1 MLLHSLKETCKEN
14 ASKEMIGSL
23 CTTLQLCLLVAVLL
37 VGKNAWATDYTIGTS
52 VITIDDNDAT
62 KATITFGDP
71 ADIENFS
78 PSDVTSPTASQVNS
92 IADLKIVGPINAN
105 LVLNKFGANYPWQTC
120 GNRLDYS
127 EATGYT
133 ITEVPG
139 GVKKLILPKG
149 SVFPSNDQLKGG
161 GSLNKNYGLTYV
173 IVPNADGTEFGIYGT
188 DESWINDPVLT
199 DNSTI
204 ILYKPDPSSLSQTTQ
219 DALAARNITVEKPP
233 VMIGTSEIEING
245 NQAIITIGNPDDIV
259 NFTPAHDSNPT
270 QSQIQGITDLKIV
283 GPINEDLV
291 NTLGAGDWQNSGNR
305 LDYSDATGYTI
316 TGVPGAVKKLI
327 LPKGSSLPSDE
338 DLAGNGA
345 FNKNSGLEYVIAPN
359 ATGTSFNVWGNPEKG
374 DGELWVDDPLL
385 TSGTTVNVYSPSTL
399 SDEALATLQA
409 KGVNVVMAGSGSAVT
424 LTANEGDLATQ
435 IAAMD
440 SENCPETVN
449 IEGTLNA
456 ADVAALKNLPCG
468 EHILMNKA
476 TLTNDAKTSDFSFA
490 NNSKVQTIV
499 LPKGLDEVK
508 ESWFTGCT
516 SLSSAIS
523 YSNGTDGSASIKAYC
538 KVAGTLNE
546 TLQSLSL
553 NETSSDLA
561 TSTSPM
567 GKVTEVIV
575 KGNVNAT
582 DLAGGSAPM
591 ATFTGAPI
599 KHWDL
604 SGAVLSDPSDILAAG
619 NGATSTEDKGYRAT
633 LEQIEFPVGL
643 SAIPPYCFYDFE
655 KLSGEVFV
663 PNTVHTIGEYAF
675 YMCKSLTQVE
685 FEEGMPSDFACGDY
699 AFSECWGI
707 KHIILPEGLTV
718 VSTGMFQRCYN
729 LESIRLP
736 NTLTRIEE
744 SSFEQADA
752 LSYLTIP
759 ENVEYIGPKA
769 FFNSGVKD
777 LYLMAPTPDKLP
789 EIYSIGN
796 GGENQG
802 VSSFG
807 GDNVEGYNNF
817 PPVKEYFD
825 YLKTLVDR
833 RLVTIDETDAT
844 EYAAL
849 AANPGD
855 VNEKNINKWLKYLTS
870 DQMEEVYR
878 LHAAATEKPIT
889 AIHYADTPAM
899 NEFFHH
905 NPWKGNE
912 DFCNALDMGA
922 YNDGGSTMQSEKNR
936 YLNADYLTEAY
947 GLGPDKYGKWWPT
960 YNHRDYDLRVQW
972 GYPGNAIN
980 ANDQYNS
987 ENKQDPS
994 RLGWRQFVLSFGYSP
1009 NNDDE
1014 VYEKDYD
1021 DTWYTMCFPFDLSDE
1036 QLEGAFNSNFNICE
1050 FNGVAMVET
1059 PTEKINP
1066 ATGEVYKDDQG
1077 NLMMEKNLILLFTN
1091 IAKTYYRDK
1100 YGNFYDRVKIDKTET
1115 LNGATVTVSEKW
1127 YHPVV
1132 GTPDGKG
1139 GYNMTYTTNQYVPS
1153 GTSYNGTDGWFTYEN
1168 AKTNGSLD
1176 VYESIRGVLA
1186 QAGHPYMIHPQKVE
1200 DANGGAT
1207 QCVLNHIQYKF
1218 DYTKLKKLYEA
1229 NPDDED
1235 AKQNYENALASLTSL
1250 YNTEKVTR
1258 KLSKVK
1264 EGTVAEGE
1272 EGNYDVVNLKS
1283 GKVYLE
1289 TIDEG
1294 VTYTF
1299 KGSFEADKTVA
1310 IPYRSY
1316 FLAVKDH
1323 PKYPKYYREMS
1334 KNPNLD
1340 KAYWG
1345 QYSAVIEPNDGA
1357 LAWEDANIEVNSS
1370 SVSGAKSVSMG
1381 FGDFEVV
1388 TADEIK
1394 EIVADAKEKKLPVQF
1409 MNVVLSINGQI
1420 VREGVDMTG
1429 LPKGVYIVNGKKYMV
1444 K

>member
-1 MLLHSLKETCKEN
+1 MRKFLLLFFAVVCVQISSWAGASLDHGTKVLTISTDGDASLANTSLGADLYQNTAKVKVVGVINQAGLNKIETSFKSFN
-14 ASKEMIGSL
+14 DPSTSWVVNNRQNNGVSS
-23 CTTLQLCLLVAVLL
+23 
-37 VGKNAWATDYTIGTS
+37 TDLDLS
-52 VITIDDNDAT
+52 DAT
-62 KATITFGDP
+62 FDGAITALPEMYQAKG
-71 ADIENFS
+71 
-78 PSDVTSPTASQVNS
+78 
-92 IADLKIVGPINAN
+92 
-105 LVLNKFGANYPWQTC
+105 C
-120 GNRLDYS
+120 
-127 EATGYT
+127 
-133 ITEVPG
+133 
-139 GVKKLILPKG
+139 ILPKDMNTNA
-149 SVFPSNDQLKGG
+149 FPADTGNYEYVVSNPSDRTNGT
-161 GSLNKNYGLTYV
+161 LNVWVEDGVMPGEVGMTQTDLTNYQNGTLTVNV
-173 IVPNADGTEFGIYGT
+173 IGPGAQDF
-188 DESWINDPVLT
+188 
-199 DNSTI
+199 
-204 ILYKPDPSSLSQTTQ
+204 Q
-219 DALAARNITVEKPP
+219 DAL
-233 VMIGTSEIEING
+233 
-245 NQAIITIGNPDDIV
+245 D
-259 NFTPAHDSNPT
+259 
-270 QSQIQGITDLKIV
+270 
-283 GPINEDLV
+283 
-291 NTLGAGDWQNSGNR
+291 
-305 LDYSDATGYTI
+305 
-316 TGVPGAVKKLI
+316 
-327 LPKGSSLPSDE
+327 
-338 DLAGNGA
+338 
-345 FNKNSGLEYVIAPN
+345 
-359 ATGTSFNVWGNPEKG
+359 
-374 DGELWVDDPLL
+374 
-385 TSGTTVNVYSPSTL
+385 
-399 SDEALATLQA
+399 
-409 KGVNVVMAGSGSAVT
+409 
-424 LTANEGDLATQ
+424 EGDLGGGDVTQ
-435 IAAMD
+435 ETYIIEVTGSGQLAQMIADANANGNYTNLVIKGGPLNESDMKALANVTCAPNVIMNEASITD
-440 SENCPETVN
+440 DVKKM
-449 IEGTLNA
+449 EG
-456 ADVAALKNLPCG
+456 ALG
-468 EHILMNKA
+468 TNKKIKH
-476 TLTNDAKTSDFSFA
+476 L
-490 NNSKVQTIV
+490 V
-499 LPKGLDEVK
+499 LPKGLEEVK
-508 ESWFTGCT
+508 EEWFSNYSKLACA
-516 SLSSAIS
+516 LS
-523 YSNGTDGSASIKAYC
+523 YSNDYDNNGSASIKIYQ
-538 KVAGTLNE
+538 KKAGNVQSTLN
-546 TLQSLSL
+546 LL
-553 NETSSDLA
+553 NVNGTQNDLGA
-561 TSTSPM
+561 NE
-567 GKVTEVIV
+567 GGGYKRNKVKEVIIA
-575 KGNVNAT
+575 GNANAK
-582 DLAGGSAPM
+582 DLEGGS
-591 ATFTGAPI
+591 GAGVFFGSPI
-599 KHWDL
+599 EHFDL
-604 SGAVLSDPSDILAAG
+604 SKVHLSENNDILAVG
-619 NGATSTEDKGYRAT
+619 NGLDVLNTPTTDQGYRNW
-633 LEQIEFPVGL
+633 LKQIEIPSDL
-643 SAIPPYCFYDFE
+643 SAIPAYCFYDFE
-655 KLSGEVFV
+655 QLSGEMFI
-663 PNTVHTIGEYAF
+663 PNTIHSIGEKAF
-675 YMCKSLTQVE
+675 YKCTSLTQVE
-685 FEEGMPSDFACGDY
+685 FEENMPQDFVCGDY

-707 KHIILPEGLTV
+707 KHIVLPEGLTV

-744 SSFEQADA
+744 SAFEQADA

-759 ENVEYIGPKA
+759 EKVEYIGPKA

-789 EIYSIGN
+789 VIYSIGN

-817 PPVKEYFD
+817 PDVDEYFD
-825 YLKTLVDR
+825 YLKKLVDR
-833 RLVTIDETDAT
+833 GLVEID
-844 EYAAL
+844 AADQEDFN
-849 AANPGD
+849 AANGGNID
-855 VNEKNINKWLKYLTS
+855 EKNINRWLKYLTS

-878 LHAAATEKPIT
+878 LHAAATERPIT

-922 YNDGGSTMQSEKNR
+922 YSDGGSTMQSEKNR

-1014 VYEKDYD
+1014 VYSKKYD

-1036 QLEGAFNSNFNICE
+1036 QLEGAFNSYFNICE

-1059 PTEKINP
+1059 PTQKIDPN
-1066 ATGEVYKDDQG
+1066 TGEVYKDDQG
-1077 NLMMEKNLILLFTN
+1077 EVVKEKNLILLFTN

-1100 YGNFYDRVKIDKTET
+1100 YGNFYDRVKIDKEVEKE
-1115 LNGATVTVSEKW
+1115 GSTVIVSEKW

-1139 GYNMTYTTNQYVPS
+1139 GYDMTYTYTTNQYVPS

-1207 QCVLNHIQYKF
+1207 KCVLNHIQYKF
-1218 DYTKLKKLYEA
+1218 EYSKLKKLYEA
-1229 NPDDED
+1229 NPNDET
-1235 AKQNYENALASLTSL
+1235 ARQNYENALAELTSL
-1250 YNTEKVTR
+1250 YDTEKVTR

>member
-1 MLLHSLKETCKEN
+1 MRKFLLLFF
-14 ASKEMIGSL
+14 A
-23 CTTLQLCLLVAVLL
+23 LVCVQ
-37 VGKNAWATDYTIGTS
+37 VGAWAADPNNPYTVGSST
-52 VITIDDNDAT
+52 ITFDDNDPT
-62 KATITFGDP
+62 KATISIGDP
-71 ADIENFS
+71 NDIVNFAAAWNS
-78 PSDVTSPTASQVNS
+78 SPTADQINA
-92 IADLKIVGPINAN
+92 IKDLKVKYTINEALVN
-105 LVLNKFGANYPWQTC
+105 LLGANYPWQNC
-120 GNRLDYS
+120 
-127 EATGYT
+127 A
-133 ITEVPG
+133 
-139 GVKKLILPKG
+139 
-149 SVFPSNDQLKGG
+149 
-161 GSLNKNYGLTYV
+161 
-173 IVPNADGTEFGIYGT
+173 
-188 DESWINDPVLT
+188 
-199 DNSTI
+199 
-204 ILYKPDPSSLSQTTQ
+204 
-219 DALAARNITVEKPP
+219 
-233 VMIGTSEIEING
+233 
-245 NQAIITIGNPDDIV
+245 
-259 NFTPAHDSNPT
+259 
-270 QSQIQGITDLKIV
+270 
-283 GPINEDLV
+283 
-291 NTLGAGDWQNSGNR
+291 NR

-316 TGVPGAVKKLI
+316 TGVPGAVKRLI

-338 DLAGNGA
+338 DLAGGNA
-345 FNKNSGLEYVIAPN
+345 FNKDHGLMYVMAPN
-359 ATGTSFNVWGNPEKG
+359 AAGTSFNVWGNPEKG

-385 TSGTTVNVYSPSTL
+385 TSGTTVNVYSPASL
-399 SDEALATLQA
+399 SDNALATLQA
-409 KGVNVVMAGSGSAVT
+409 KGVIVKMAGSGSAVT
-424 LTANEGDLATQ
+424 LTANQGDLASQ
-435 IAAMD
+435 IADID

-744 SSFEQADA
+744 SAFEQADA

-817 PPVKEYFD
+817 PDVDEYFD
-825 YLKTLVDR
+825 YLKKLVDR
-833 RLVTIDETDAT
+833 GLVEID
-844 EYAAL
+844 AADQADFN
-849 AANPGD
+849 AANGD
-855 VNEKNINKWLKYLTS
+855 NINEKNINRWLKYLTS

-878 LHAAATEKPIT
+878 LHAAATERPIT

-912 DFCNALDMGA
+912 AFCNALNMSSYG
-922 YNDGGSTMQSEKNR
+922 DGNGRDEVEKQR
-936 YLNADYLTEAY
+936 YLNANYLTEAY

-972 GYPGNAIN
+972 GYPGNVVN
-980 ANDQYNS
+980 ENDPNNS
-987 ENKQDPS
+987 ADKKDPS

-1077 NLMMEKNLILLFTN
+1077 NVMMEKNLILLFTN

-1139 GYNMTYTTNQYVPS
+1139 GYDMTYTTNQYVPS
-1153 GTSYNGTDGWFTYEN
+1153 GTSYNGTDGWFTYDN
-1168 AKTNGSLD
+1168 AKANGNLD

-1218 DYTKLKKLYEA
+1218 EYTKLKKLYEA
-1229 NPDDED
+1229 NPDD
-1235 AKQNYENALASLTSL
+1235 ATARQNYEAALASLTSL

-1264 EGTVAEGE
+1264 EGTISESE
-1272 EGNYDVVNLKS
+1272 EGDYDVVNKAG

-1289 TIDEG
+1289 TVDDA

-1299 KGSFEADKTVA
+1299 KGSFEPDKTVP
-1310 IPYRSY
+1310 IPNRAY
-1316 FLAVKDH
+1316 FLGV
-1323 PKYPKYYREMS
+1323 PPRTKYPKFFRE
-1334 KNPNLD
+1334 KNGNINTG
-1340 KAYWG
+1340 YWG
-1345 QYSAVIEPNDGA
+1345 QYSAVIIPNDA
-1357 LAWEDANIEVNSS
+1357 AKAWEDTYIEVKPYSS
-1370 SVSGAKSVSMG
+1370 GNNAKAASMG
-1381 FGDFEVV
+1381 FGDFEEV

-1394 EIVADAKEKKLPVQF
+1394 EIVADAKEKKLPVEF
-1409 MNVVLSINGQI
+1409 MNVVININGQV
-1420 VREGVDMTG
+1420 VRDGLDMTG
-1429 LPKGVYIVNGKKYMV
+1429 LPKGIYIVNGKKYMV

>member
-1 MLLHSLKETCKEN
+1 MMKRILLFL
-14 ASKEMIGSL
+14 I
-23 CTTLQLCLLVAVLL
+23 TLVCVQFC
-37 VGKNAWATDYTIGTS
+37 AWATDYTVGSTT
-52 VITIDDNDAT
+52 ITIDDNDAT

-71 ADIENFS
+71 DDIVNFAAAWNS
-78 PSDVTSPTASQVNS
+78 SPTANQINA
-92 IADLKIVGPINAN
+92 ITDLKVKYTINEA
-105 LVLNKFGANYPWQTC
+105 LVNFLGANYPWQNC
-120 GNRLDYS
+120 
-127 EATGYT
+127 A
-133 ITEVPG
+133 
-139 GVKKLILPKG
+139 
-149 SVFPSNDQLKGG
+149 
-161 GSLNKNYGLTYV
+161 
-173 IVPNADGTEFGIYGT
+173 
-188 DESWINDPVLT
+188 
-199 DNSTI
+199 
-204 ILYKPDPSSLSQTTQ
+204 
-219 DALAARNITVEKPP
+219 
-233 VMIGTSEIEING
+233 
-245 NQAIITIGNPDDIV
+245 
-259 NFTPAHDSNPT
+259 
-270 QSQIQGITDLKIV
+270 
-283 GPINEDLV
+283 
-291 NTLGAGDWQNSGNR
+291 NR

-316 TGVPGAVKKLI
+316 TGVPGAVKRLI
-327 LPKGSSLPSDE
+327 LPKGSSLPSDG
-338 DLAGNGA
+338 DLAGGNA
-345 FNKNSGLEYVIAPN
+345 FNKDHGLMYVMAPN

-476 TLTNDAKTSDFSFA
+476 TLTNDAKTADFSFA
-490 NNSKVQTIV
+490 NNTKVQTIV

-508 ESWFTGCT
+508 ESWFNGCT
-516 SLSSAIS
+516 SLGSAIS
-523 YSNGTDGSASIKAYC
+523 YSIDNDGNVSIKTYC

-553 NETSSDLA
+553 NETDSDLA
-561 TSTSPM
+561 SSTSAT

-575 KGNVNAT
+575 KGNVNAS
-582 DLAGGSAPM
+582 DLAGGHMPM
-591 ATFTGAPI
+591 STFTGAPI

-633 LEQIEFPVGL
+633 LEQIEFPADL
-643 SAIPPYCFYDFE
+643 TEIPPYCFYTF
-655 KLSGEVFV
+655 KNLSGEVFV
-663 PNTVHTIGEYAF
+663 PNTVKTIGECAF
-675 YMCKSLTQVE
+675 YMCTSLSKVE
-685 FEEGMPSDFACGDY
+685 FQENMPEDFACGDY

-707 KHIILPEGLTV
+707 KHIVLPEGLTV
-718 VSTGMFQRCYN
+718 VSKGMFQRCYN

-744 SSFEQADA
+744 AAFEQADA

-759 ENVEYIGPKA
+759 ENVEFIGQKA

-796 GGENQG
+796 DGTLQG
-802 VSSFG
+802 QSSFG
-807 GDNVEGYNNF
+807 GDNVDGYNNF
-817 PPVKEYFD
+817 PDVDEYFD

-833 RLVTIDETDAT
+833 GLVQITSEDQADYT
-844 EYAAL
+844 AAC
-849 AANPGD
+849 AEGAD
-855 VNEKNINKWLKYLTS
+855 INEKNINRWLKYLTS

-878 LHAAATEKPIT
+878 LHAAATERPIT
-889 AIHYADTPAM
+889 AIHYADTPEM

-905 NPWKGNE
+905 NPWKGDE
-912 DFCNALDMGA
+912 TFCNSLNMSA
-922 YNDGGSTMQSEKNR
+922 YDDGYGRAAEEQQR
-936 YLNADYLTEAY
+936 YLEADYLTEAY
-947 GLGPDKYGKWWPT
+947 GLGPDKYGKRWPT

-980 ANDQYNS
+980 ADDPLNS
-987 ENKQDPS
+987 ANKQDPS

-1014 VYEKDYD
+1014 VYAKDYD

-1050 FNGVAMVET
+1050 FNGVAVVET
-1059 PTEKINP
+1059 ETTEKDP
-1066 ATGEVYKDDQG
+1066 ATGELYKDEQG
-1077 NLMMEKNLILLFTN
+1077 NVKKVKNLVLLFTN

-1100 YGNFYDRVKIDKTET
+1100 YGNFYDRVKINKEVEKE
-1115 LNGATVTVSEKW
+1115 GSTVIVSEKW

-1139 GYNMTYTTNQYVPS
+1139 GYDMTYTTNQYVPS
-1153 GTSYNGTDGWFTYEN
+1153 GTSYNGEDGWFTYDN

-1218 DYTKLKKLYEA
+1218 EYTKLKKLYEA
-1229 NPDDED
+1229 NPDD
-1235 AKQNYENALASLTSL
+1235 ATARQNYEEALALLTSL
-1250 YNTEKVTR
+1250 YDTEKVTR

-1264 EGTVAEGE
+1264 EGTISESE
-1272 EGNYDVVNLKS
+1272 EGDYDVVNKAG

-1289 TIDEG
+1289 TVNDN

-1299 KGSFEADKTVA
+1299 KGSFEPDKTVA
-1310 IPYRSY
+1310 IPNRAY
-1316 FLAVKDH
+1316 FLGV
-1323 PKYPKYYREMS
+1323 PPGTKYPKFFRE
-1334 KNPNLD
+1334 KNGNTNTG
-1340 KAYWG
+1340 YWG
-1345 QYSAVIEPNDGA
+1345 QFSAVIIPNDA
-1357 LAWEDANIEVNSS
+1357 AKAWEDANIEVKPYSS
-1370 SVSGAKSVSMG
+1370 GNNAKAASMG
-1381 FGDFEVV
+1381 FGDFEEV
-1388 TADEIK
+1388 TADEI
-1394 EIVADAKEKKLPVQF
+1394 EAIVADAKEKKQPVQF
-1409 MNVVLSINGQI
+1409 MNVVVNINGQV
-1420 VREGVDMTG
+1420 VRDGLDMTG
-1429 LPKGVYIVNGKKYMV
+1429 LPKGIYIVNGKKYMV